1 MSGHRRM
8 KFDRREWVNDIAT
21 GTLAGL
27 AAGAFGAAMLPDTP
41 MKVAMIAGGAAGF
54 MRGLLTMP
62 IKWMLNRRPQP
73 GSGE

>member
-41 MKVAMIAGGAAGF
+41 MKLVY
-54 MRGLLTMP
+54 RRRLS
-62 IKWMLNRRPQP
+62 NRWTRR
-73 GSGE
+73 SESD